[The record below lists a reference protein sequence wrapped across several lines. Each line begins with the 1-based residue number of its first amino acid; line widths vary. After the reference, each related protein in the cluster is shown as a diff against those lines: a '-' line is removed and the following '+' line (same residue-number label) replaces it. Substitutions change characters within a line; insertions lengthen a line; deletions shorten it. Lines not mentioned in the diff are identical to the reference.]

1 MTLWIFLNMGA
12 AYLIPK
18 ARPIEAMAF
27 AISPF
32 GWVWGGT
39 WTFIFFTTGGGA
51 LYPVRVGA
59 DGAGAVF
66 IYI

>member
-1 MTLWIFLNMGA
+1 MGA

-32 GWVWGGT
+32 GWVAGGT

-51 LYPVRVGA
+51 LYPVSVGA
-59 DGAGAVF
+59 GGDVF